1 MSLQARPEDPES
13 HALARWSPGKDSKVQ
28 SDMKQS
34 DTNMLEDTVEGFSK
48 AR

>member
-1 MSLQARPEDPES
+1 LD
-13 HALARWSPGKDSKVQ
+13 RWSPGKDSKAQ
-28 SDMKQS
+28 SDRKQS